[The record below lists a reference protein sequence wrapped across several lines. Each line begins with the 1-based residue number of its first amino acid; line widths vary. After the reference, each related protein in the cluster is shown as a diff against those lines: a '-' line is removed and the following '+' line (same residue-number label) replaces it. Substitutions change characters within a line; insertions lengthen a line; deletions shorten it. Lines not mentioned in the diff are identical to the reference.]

1 MIGIQLNHF
10 SNCEIAVR
18 RETALS
24 EKKVHLQKNR
34 KKWPRT
40 DVETATIVNFF
51 QLSRFFE
58 EDRLL
63 ELQSKF
69 N

>member
-51 QLSRFFE
+51 
-58 EDRLL
+58 
-63 ELQSKF
+63 
-69 N
+69 